1 MHGDEKLF
9 TKVLK
14 SDINTN
20 TFTKYIQYVKK
31 TQKKNEAHK

>member
-20 TFTKYIQYVKK
+20 TFIYNMLKK